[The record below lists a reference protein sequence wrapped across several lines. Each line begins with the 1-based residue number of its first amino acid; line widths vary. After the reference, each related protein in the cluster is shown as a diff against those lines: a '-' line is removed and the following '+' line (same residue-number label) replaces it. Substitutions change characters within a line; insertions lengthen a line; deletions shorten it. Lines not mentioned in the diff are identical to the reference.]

1 MAPKEEVKKEAYSI
15 PDDVVQILKQVR
27 FMYSGS
33 HYTEGTIGH
42 KLHEDI
48 EALLLK
54 YTKDEDAYPP
64 MPVFTP
70 STTESSVF
78 SVFSPAMASS
88 IFESSFINYKQNL
101 KIWWNNLSLAQKKKA
116 LRNEYG
122 LEAYFTIPY
131 NN

>member
-33 HYTEGTIGH
+33 QYTQGTIGR

-64 MPVFTP
+64 MPVFTIP
-70 STTESSVF
+70 KMESA
-78 SVFSPAMASS
+78 VFSPMMASNM
-88 IFESSFINYKQNL
+88 FESYFLNYKKDL

-116 LRNEYG
+116 WSNENG
-122 LEAYFTIPY
+122 LVDYFINPY
-131 NN
+131 HT